1 MSRYAMTALLMV
13 ALMTTVFCTTALAAQ
28 TGRDL
33 EISAA
38 VTEALIRENPF
49 ENTHID
55 VKTFDGVVILGGH
68 VDEFYK
74 MQRVIEITRGIEGV
88 KSVDNRI
95 RIWARGD

>member
-1 MSRYAMTALLMV
+1 MARCAVTAFLLVALL
-13 ALMTTVFCTTALAAQ
+13 TTALCTSLSAAQ

-38 VTEALIRENPF
+38 VTDAIVRDNPL

-55 VKTFDGVVILGGH
+55 VKTFDGVVILGGF
-68 VDEFYK
+68 VDEFSK
-74 MQRVIEITRGIEGV
+74 MQRIVEIAKGIDGV

-95 RIWARGD
+95 WIWDRN

>member
-1 MSRYAMTALLMV
+1 MARRVLSVLCLV
-13 ALMTTVFCTTALAAQ
+13 ALVSTFFCASVLAAQ

-38 VTEALIRENPF
+38 VTQALIRENPF

-68 VDEFYK
+68 VDEYYK

-95 RIWARGD
+95 NIWDRN